1 MTHMTLQ
8 AVRQLIANDS
18 YAITYQSVGQYR
30 AALLRHVDSLV
41 DGTQQYASGGTV
53 PTELR
58 LVGEGLRPLSAP
70 AGAQAVL
77 LPLSAGRP
85 DPGEHVRVLVYTE
98 GTDFA
103 GDQYFDILTEDL
115 WEPDPDCREEIAN
128 AATHWMPLPM
138 PGTAFA
144 AKAEAP
150 AELRAALLELT
161 STQRKLIDAN
171 AEIACLRLAQQAAAP
186 GALLEILRDVHDTL
200 ASESDSDLDHFED
213 DEDEREGAPL
223 QYAARKVMEVM
234 DMFKA
239 APSALG
245 TPEAAAKLMQALT
258 TGIPLYEPVYIAKA
272 LRAHREARVSLA
284 GGAGPGAA
292 VFLVNIQMTPWTHT
306 KETAEAYAKGYNRAL
321 KDYRAALLDVA
332 AQHDCGHG
340 EE

>member
-18 YAITYQSVGQYR
+18 YAITFQSVGQYR

-186 GALLEILRDVHDTL
+186 GALAIEQWRLKGANGPWYDVTAEDKDATL
-200 ASESDSDLDHFED
+200 GTHNGY
-213 DEDEREGAPL
+213 ERRTV
-223 QYAARKVMEVM
+223 Y
-234 DMFKA
+234 A
-239 APSALG
+239 APSAPG
-245 TPEAAAKLMQALT
+245 TPEAPADLTPVSNRTGRGISLLHDATIEKAA
-258 TGIPLYEPVYIAKA
+258 
-272 LRAHREARVSLA
+272 REVESA
-284 GGAGPGAA
+284 GGDSADYHANR
-292 VFLVNIQMTPWTHT
+292 V
-306 KETAEAYAKGYNRAL
+306 RAL
-321 KDYRAALLDVA
+321 KVMAKQEGAPARPGYCRTCGALDFCTASCGAHKERAAQLDGD
-332 AQHDCGHG
+332 QG
-340 EE
+340 EGKKS